1 MNFSD
6 IKLPEGAV
14 KVGETPSMTE
24 KTVVKGLLKNHLA
37 PKGKFGYVV
46 VEEGALQY
54 FWEDDKDNIIDC
66 DKDHPIV
73 IEPERY
79 HSVVMSGE
87 VLFHVEFYKVPDP
100 KEENKEGDRP
110 GEVFCECFN

>member
-6 IKLPEGAV
+6 VKLPMGAI

-24 KTVVKGLLKNHLA
+24 KNVIKGLLKNHLA
-37 PKGKFGYVV
+37 PKGKFGYIV
-46 VEEGALQY
+46 VEEGSLQY
-54 FWEDDKDNIIDC
+54 FWEDDKENIIDA
-66 DKDHPIV
+66 DINHPIV

-87 VLFHVEFYKVPDP
+87 VLFRVEFYKVANIFEKD
-100 KEENKEGDRP
+100 KAGDRP
-110 GEVFCECFN
+110 GEVFCECFA